1 MKKIALIAALA
12 LAMPAWAQP
21 AKPAAESPKVEA
33 PKVEAPKAEAPKAEA
48 PEEPVK
54 AAEATKPKP
63 PRKIPVHP
71 SRRQEDARHC
81 LEKGSNTEIIKC
93 AEAYL

>member
-12 LAMPAWAQP
+12 LVMPAWAQEAKPPAEP
-21 AKPAAESPKVEA
+21 AKA
-33 PKVEAPKAEAPKAEA
+33 
-48 PEEPVK
+48 EEPAK
-54 AAEATKPKP
+54 AAEAQKPKA
-63 PRKIPVHP
+63 PRKMPVHP

>member
-12 LAMPAWAQP
+12 LAAPAWSQDAKPPAEP
-21 AKPAAESPKVEA
+21 AKPAAEAPAPVAQEA
-33 PKVEAPKAEAPKAEA
+33 PKPKAHRKAN
-48 PEEPVK
+48 P
-54 AAEATKPKP
+54 
-63 PRKIPVHP
+63 
-71 SRRQEDARHC
+71 RRQEDARHC

>member
-12 LAMPAWAQP
+12 LAMPAWAQEAKPP
-21 AKPAAESPKVEA
+21 AQPDKPAAQEPA
-33 PKVEAPKAEAPKAEA
+33 PVAQAAP
-48 PEEPVK
+48 
-54 AAEATKPKP
+54 KPKP
-63 PRKIPVHP
+63 QHRKPNP
-71 SRRQEDARHC
+71 RRQEDARHC

>member
-12 LAMPAWAQP
+12 LAAPAWAQDAKPAAEP
-21 AKPAAESPKVEA
+21 AKPAAQEA
-33 PKVEAPKAEAPKAEA
+33 PKPEAKAEAPKS
-48 PEEPVK
+48 K
-54 AAEATKPKP
+54 A
-63 PRKIPVHP
+63 PRKVHP
-71 SRRQEDARHC
+71 EKRQEDARHC